1 MLLPHLAPG
10 TALCL
15 PTAWT
20 IAPLKTASAEALAT
34 NRRKDLTL
42 GSVAGLLGAPQVSI
56 PIATERYAIGLSL
69 IAAPGE
75 DLPLLALADMLAA

>member
-1 MLLPHLAPG
+1 M
-10 TALCL
+10 LCL

-20 IAPLKTASAEALAT
+20 IAPLKTASADELAT

-42 GSVAGLLGAPQVSI
+42 GAVAGLLGAPQVSI
-56 PIATERYAIGLSL
+56 PIVTESYAIGLSL

-75 DLPLLALADMLAA
+75 DLPLLALAESLAA